1 MIPAVRLA
9 RSLAPARAIRPAFGA
24 LLFFAAAAR
33 AAEPSGLSTPAT
45 NLLAAVAARHAAIT
59 NISCTVR
66 RQLPGGDGEL
76 VSRVVF
82 ARGGRLNVETLAP
95 APQRV
100 VVDGESAWTKGP
112 DDKKPRRVSFDDQSP
127 AQKAS
132 VLCVPASPE
141 ETLAALD
148 PATGADRPA
157 PDAPWR
163 RQTVFRFLGA
173 PPEATA
179 RAVVSLDEAGRVRA
193 VDLFSDEACR
203 WRVAS
208 YAWDAPVEVLP
219 GVWLFA
225 RATAETA
232 VDGKPLALATRF
244 DNLLANQALD
254 PALFDAEKAFGEK

>member
-1 MIPAVRLA
+1 MRHA
-9 RSLAPARAIRPAFGA
+9 RTLAPARAIRSAFGA
-24 LLFFAAAAR
+24 LLFLSASAG
-33 AAEPSGLSTPAT
+33 AAEPVELSTPAT
-45 NLLAAVAARHAAIT
+45 NLLATVCARYAAVT
-59 NISCTVR
+59 NLSCTVR

-82 ARGGRLNVETLAP
+82 ARGGRLVSETLSPEPRLA
-95 APQRV
+95 
-100 VVDGESAWTKGP
+100 VVDGEAAWTKRP
-112 DDKKPRRVSFDDQSP
+112 QDKAPRRVAFDDQSP

-132 VLCVPASPE
+132 VQCVPASPE
-141 ETLAALD
+141 EMLVALD

-163 RQTVFRFLGA
+163 RQTVFRVFGA

-179 RAVVSLDEAGRVRA
+179 RAVVSLDEAARVRA

-208 YAWDAPVEVLP
+208 YAWDAPVEILP
-219 GVWLFA
+219 GVWLFS
-225 RATAETA
+225 RATAETV

-244 DNLLANQALD
+244 DSLLANQVLD
-254 PALFDAEKAFGEK
+254 PDIFDAKKAFEGK